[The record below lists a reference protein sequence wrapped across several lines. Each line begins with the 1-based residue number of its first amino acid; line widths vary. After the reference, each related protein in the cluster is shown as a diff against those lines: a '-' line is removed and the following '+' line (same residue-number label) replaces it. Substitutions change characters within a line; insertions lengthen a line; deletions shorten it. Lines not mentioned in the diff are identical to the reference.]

1 MQVTGANL
9 ATGLLGRVCAA
20 FSVNPSGDQL
30 PRWEYVTTPLL
41 LHRETAILNNWGSE
55 GWELVQVVTGAEGG
69 MIAFFKRPVAEG

>member
-1 MQVTGANL
+1 MQVTGGKL
-9 ATGLLGRVCAA
+9 ATGSLAASGRA
-20 FSVNPSGDQL
+20 FSANSSGDQL

-69 MIAFFKRPVAEG
+69 MIAFFKRPVSEG

>member
-1 MQVTGANL
+1 MQITGANL
-9 ATGLLGRVCAA
+9 ASGSLAGGAA
-20 FSVNPSGDQL
+20 VITANSSGEQL